1 MRDAVPGTPGGHDAG
16 AAWMAGRARASRLPP
31 RPRRR
36 GPVTAELWPQQGQE
50 DCRSG
55 GVEPERGGVYPLPIS
70 APARVPG
77 VHRA

>member
-1 MRDAVPGTPGGHDAG
+1 MSVYRDLGVSAVSDG
-16 AAWMAGRARASRLPP
+16 AA
-31 RPRRR
+31 
-36 GPVTAELWPQQGQE
+36 PVTAELWPQQGQE

-70 APARVPG
+70 APARVPS